1 MPPKQNIPN
10 VIGVPDNDDLRIM
23 FNQIGTAID
32 NANANI
38 GLLATQNQ
46 NLIQALA
53 PHVADIAN
61 AVQNPVGLAGI
72 EASLRHSSR
81 PTLGPY
87 TLLKF
92 TIRCGLGRPPLTK
105 IQGWSFPG
113 RGS

>member
-1 MPPKQNIPN
+1 MPAENIPN
-10 VIGVPDNDDLRIM
+10 VIGVPDNDDLRLM
-23 FNQIGTAID
+23 LNQIGTAID
-32 NANANI
+32 SANANI

-81 PTLGPY
+81 PTLAGTVYSRTSSSMDCHVIGPHP
-87 TLLKF
+87 LL
-92 TIRCGLGRPPLTK
+92 G
-105 IQGWSFPG
+105 
-113 RGS
+113 

>member
-1 MPPKQNIPN
+1 MPPRQNIPN

-23 FNQIGTAID
+23 LNQIGTAID

-87 TLLKF
+87 TTSFVSLDLVLSAS
-92 TIRCGLGRPPLTK
+92 TI
-105 IQGWSFPG
+105 IVAAAFPMV
-113 RGS
+113 